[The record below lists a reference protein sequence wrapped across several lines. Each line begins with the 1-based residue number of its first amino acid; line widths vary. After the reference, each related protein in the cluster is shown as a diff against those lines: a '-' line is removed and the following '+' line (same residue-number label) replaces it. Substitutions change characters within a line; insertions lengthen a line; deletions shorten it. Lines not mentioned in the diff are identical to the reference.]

1 LNVTRLIPSNE
12 VNAYLGIPLSR
23 DTRSCAERRRQGIY
37 QRRAMSAKHTNASTL
52 SKPDYRWRPID
63 ITIASVIAVASGLV
77 FWVFDFVGTAPSALL
92 AGVVPGLEGI
102 LSGFWYFAG
111 VIAALII
118 RKPGAALYA
127 ELVGAVLEM
136 LLGNQW
142 GFAGSIVAGLV
153 QGAFTELAFMIL
165 LYRRWNIWSAVFAG
179 VLTGIAGSVF
189 SFFTTYAGVHITGSF
204 ALVNIITN
212 AISGAVISGALMW
225 VLYIG
230 IAKTGALSRFAS
242 GRAVTGTV

>member
-1 LNVTRLIPSNE
+1 
-12 VNAYLGIPLSR
+12 
-23 DTRSCAERRRQGIY
+23 
-37 QRRAMSAKHTNASTL
+37 MSAQYTVTSASA
-52 SKPDYRWRPID
+52 KPDFRWRPID

-77 FWVFDFVGTAPSALL
+77 FWVFDFVVTAPSALL
-92 AGVVPGLEGI
+92 AGIVPGLEGL

-127 ELVGAVLEM
+127 ELVGAILEM

-142 GFAGSIVAGLV
+142 GFSGSVIAGLV
-153 QGAFTELAFMIL
+153 QGIFTELAFLIL
-165 LYRRWNIWSAVFAG
+165 LYKRWNIWSAIFAG
-179 VLTGIAGSVF
+179 ILTGLAGSVF
-189 SFFTTYAGVHITGSF
+189 SFFTTYAGVHITGTF
-204 ALVNIITN
+204 AVTNIVAN
-212 AISGAVISGALMW
+212 CISGALISGALMW
-225 VLYIG
+225 ALFLG

>member
-1 LNVTRLIPSNE
+1 
-12 VNAYLGIPLSR
+12 
-23 DTRSCAERRRQGIY
+23 
-37 QRRAMSAKHTNASTL
+37 MSAQQHATSTPNR
-52 SKPDYRWRPID
+52 PDYRWRPID

-77 FWVFDFVGTAPSALL
+77 FWVFDMVVTAPSALL
-92 AGVVPGLEGI
+92 SGIIPGLEGI

-127 ELVGAVLEM
+127 ELVAAVLEM

-142 GFAGSIVAGLV
+142 GFSGSIVAGLV
-153 QGAFTELAFMIL
+153 QGLFTELAFLIL
-165 LYRRWNIWSAVFAG
+165 MYKRWNVWAAVFAG
-179 VLTGIAGSVF
+179 ILTGLAGSVF
-189 SFFTTYAGVHITGSF
+189 SFFTTYAGVHITGAF
-204 ALVNIITN
+204 ALTNIIAN
-212 AISGAVISGALMW
+212 CISGAVISGALMW